1 MQKILILKGLPGSG
15 KTTYALELMK
25 KEPGV
30 WKRIN
35 KDSLRQ
41 MIDGGEFSRKNEK
54 QVVKMRNVL
63 ISHFLVDGYS
73 VIVDDTNFAPE
84 HEASIRSFA
93 SDDVEVETKL
103 IDTPLEEC
111 IARDAKRT
119 GREQVG
125 EKVIRS
131 MYERYL
137 APKTSFGPP
146 APLKML
152 NIKLDELVGNG
163 GPLPSAIICDLDGT
177 LAHLNGRYPYDW
189 HLVGNDG
196 INEPVAAIIRT
207 LAILHRV
214 IIVSGRDEVCRKE
227 TMEWL
232 DKWNVPYKNLI
243 MRRHKD
249 NRPDEEVKLEMYR
262 DHIQG
267 KFNVHAVFD
276 DRNKVVAMWRGLGL
290 TCLQVAEGNF

>member
-1 MQKILILKGLPGSG
+1 L
-15 KTTYALELMK
+15 A
-25 KEPGV
+25 
-30 WKRIN
+30 
-35 KDSLRQ
+35 
-41 MIDGGEFSRKNEK
+41 DGF
-54 QVVKMRNVL
+54 
-63 ISHFLVDGYS
+63 S

-119 GREQVG
+119 GREHVG
-125 EKVIRS
+125 EKVIRDMHS
-131 MYERYL
+131 RYL
-137 APKTSFGPP
+137 VPKVSLP
-146 APLKML
+146 ALS
-152 NIKLDELVGNG
+152 IKLDEMVASAGLAPTNF
-163 GPLPSAIICDLDGT
+163 PSAIICDLDGT

-232 DKWNVPYKNLI
+232 DKWNIPYKNLI

-262 DHIQG
+262 DHIHG

-276 DRNKVVAMWRGLGL
+276 DRNKVVAMWRQLGL
-290 TCLQVAEGNF
+290 TCLQVADGNFKPYAPQQKKIVMAIEMWNEGEHSLDQIAKAGRDYTS